1 MKILHTSDWHIG
13 KQLQKINFEE
23 DLKMFFNW
31 LIKTIEEHKIDI
43 LLISGDIFD
52 QANPSQSA
60 FNIYYDMLSRL
71 EKLDCKTVIT
81 GGNHDSGA
89 VLEAPKEL
97 LKSRGIEV
105 VGSSPQ
111 EISKLF
117 FPFEKD
123 GMKVVIAAVPF
134 LKDRDIRKAAA
145 GESYSDKI
153 QQIKEGLKLYF
164 KDINQ
169 YSKDNYSDYKLI
181 VMGHL
186 YVQGSK
192 VSESEREIQI
202 GNQAGVESEIFEGIP
217 DYVALGH
224 IHKPQTISKSN
235 SIYYCGSPVSFS
247 FSEKEDEKQINII
260 EFTSESMNV
269 EFIKIP
275 KRRSLVSF
283 NGTLNEIKKQLENY
297 THKNSLQS
305 LASIEVLEDK
315 ESITIRQELEDLL
328 QNQTNNKILVI
339 KPRLIFK
346 DKIRGATEV
355 FTVGTDVSDVTPIQ
369 MFEKKLELETDLE
382 NKDDLINA
390 FKEILEDLKI

>member
-31 LIKTIEEHKIDI
+31 LIKTIEERKIDI

-60 FNIYYDMLSRL
+60 FSIYYDVLSRL

-117 FPFEKD
+117 FPFKKD

-145 GESYSDKI
+145 GESYSDKV
-153 QQIKEGLKLYF
+153 QQTKEGLKAYF
-164 KDINQ
+164 NIINQ

-181 VMGHL
+181 VMAHL
-186 YVQGSK
+186 YVQGAK
-192 VSESEREIQI
+192 VSDSEREIQI

-224 IHKPQTISKSN
+224 IHKPQTVSKSN
-235 SIYYCGSPVSFS
+235 NIYYCGSPVSFS

-260 EFTSESMNV
+260 EFTSESMNI
-269 EFIKIP
+269 EIIKIP

-283 NGTLNEIKKQLENY
+283 TGTLNEIKKQLENY
-297 THKNSLQS
+297 THKNLLQS

-315 ESITIRQELEDLL
+315 ESITIRQELEDLI
-328 QNQTNNKILVI
+328 QNQTNNNILVI

-346 DKIRGATEV
+346 DKIRGATDV
-355 FTVGTDVSDVTPIQ
+355 FIAGTDVSDVTPIQ
-369 MFEKKLELETDLE
+369 MFEKKLELEEDLE

-390 FKEILEDLKI
+390 FKEILEDLKL